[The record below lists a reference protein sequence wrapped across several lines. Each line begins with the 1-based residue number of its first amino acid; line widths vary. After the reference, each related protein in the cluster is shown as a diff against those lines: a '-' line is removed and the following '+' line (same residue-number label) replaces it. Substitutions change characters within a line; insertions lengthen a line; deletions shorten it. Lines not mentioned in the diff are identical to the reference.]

1 MILKKKHMEK
11 ISYASEVG
19 SIMCTQVFTQSN
31 ITYVVDMFGWYQS
44 NPCIWLQNN

>member
-1 MILKKKHMEK
+1 MEK

-31 ITYVVDMFGWYQS
+31 ITYVVDMFG
-44 NPCIWLQNN
+44 